1 MFKLMIA
8 EDNPYQLDEIADIID
23 WEDYDISLS
32 GMFTNGKDLIKNAML
47 EQPDIV
53 LTDISMP
60 IMGGIEVAE
69 RIRSMFPHVPVIFMS
84 SYSEFEYAK
93 AALDL
98 DVIGYILKPI
108 QREQIKEVMQLALTN
123 LQVYNRL

>member
-60 IMGGIEVAE
+60 IMGG
-69 RIRSMFPHVPVIFMS
+69 
-84 SYSEFEYAK
+84 Y
-93 AALDL
+93 
-98 DVIGYILKPI
+98 
-108 QREQIKEVMQLALTN
+108 
-123 LQVYNRL
+123 